1 MVTPEEARM
10 QSDPDDSGHGDLDH
24 SALVDVTGIPL
35 DQLLPST
42 ESVLARSLQALVRET
57 SRPQE
62 VISAFGNFA
71 PDDPFPS

>member
-10 QSDPDDSGHGDLDH
+10 HADPADTGHGGLEH

-35 DQLLPST
+35 DQLVPST
-42 ESVLARSLQALVRET
+42 DTVLAHSLHALVRET

-62 VISAFGNFA
+62 IIAAFGNFA
-71 PDDPFPS
+71 PDDPLPS